1 MNHLEFRSKAKIG
14 EEVWIC
20 DYRYNDVDNKAIRHI
35 PPKKVVVVSNEDLP
49 KNKRVYYSDF
59 HFREVKGN
67 GKHSNTVIAPY
78 DNTGYRAYTGVS
90 LNIFYNKE
98 ECIKHYLSQCVENM
112 KQFDDAKVKKNTY
125 YSQKID
131 EINQEVMRLI

>member
-35 PPKKVVVVSNEDLP
+35 PPKKVVVVNNEDLP
-49 KNKRVYYSDF
+49 KNKRVYYSEF
-59 HFREVKGN
+59 HFRELKES
-67 GKHSNTVIAPY
+67 GKLSSTVIAPY

-90 LNIFYNKE
+90 LNIFYDKE
-98 ECIKHYLSQCVENM
+98 ECIKHYLNQCVENL

-131 EINQEVMRLI
+131 EINQEIMKLI